1 MIMKKK
7 WIETHSSESAYEH
20 SSLYSVLHSWF
31 KLKKKKTYM
40 DDYDHITTTMT
51 MTMTLFDT
59 QRYNVKVVSHC
70 CINLDSYCRRS

>member
-31 KLKKKKTYM
+31 KLKKKKTYA
-40 DDYDHITTTMT
+40 DDYDHNNDHDHDHDP
-51 MTMTLFDT
+51 FWHP
-59 QRYNVKVVSHC
+59 KV
-70 CINLDSYCRRS
+70 